1 MKDALDTTY
10 EITKL
15 IKYSL
20 RRDDIFCKLKEDI
33 PSSSTPGIRILCPTR
48 WTVKANSL
56 ASIIG
61 NYEMLQCTWEEA
73 VLVTKDTES
82 KARIRGVSAQMK
94 TFSFAY
100 GAILGEMILR
110 HADNLSSTLQHK
122 SMSAAEGQQVA
133 LMTVQTMNSIRTEE
147 SFDLFWLKVNRFIED
162 HDISKPELTRQRK

>member
-1 MKDALDTTY
+1 M
-10 EITKL
+10 
-15 IKYSL
+15 
-20 RRDDIFCKLKEDI
+20 
-33 PSSSTPGIRILCPTR
+33 
-48 WTVKANSL
+48 KANSL

-61 NYEMLQCTWEEA
+61 NYKVLQCSWEEA
-73 VLVTKDTES
+73 VLGTKDTES

-94 TFSFAY
+94 TFSFVY

-133 LMTVQTMNSIRTEE
+133 FMRVQTMNSIYTEE

-162 HDISKPELTRQRK
+162 HDISKPELPRQRK

>member
-15 IKYSL
+15 IKYSP
-20 RRDDIFCKLKEDI
+20 RRDYILHKLKEDM
-33 PSSSTPGIRILCPTR
+33 PSSSTPGIRILCPIR

-61 NYEMLQCTWEEA
+61 NYEGLQCTWEET
-73 VLVTKDTES
+73 VLVTEYTES

-94 TFSFAY
+94 TFSFVY

-133 LMTVQTMNSIRTEE
+133 LMTVQTVNSIRTEE
-147 SFDLFWLKVNRFIED
+147 SFHLFWLKVNRFLED
-162 HDISKPELTRQRK
+162 HDISKPELFR